1 MRLLFVCTGNLCRS
15 PFAERRAAALL
26 GAGPAP
32 RPAVE
37 LASAGTRAVVGAAMD
52 PDSARV
58 LAEFGGTAEG
68 HRAQRLTPELVLGAD
83 IVLAMTGGHRTAVLE
98 LSPRSLAKTFTLLE
112 AAALVESVAERGAA
126 AEHPGGRVAPLAG
139 ARAWLAPGRRRF
151 ADVVDPIGLPLAVH
165 REVGEVIDQ
174 ALRVVLPGLLP
185 EVGKL

>member
-26 GAGPAP
+26 QWGPAP

-37 LASAGTRAVVGAAMD
+37 LASAGTRAVVGEAMD
-52 PDSARV
+52 PDTARV

-68 HRAQRLTPELVLGAD
+68 HRAQRLTPELVQGAD
-83 IVLAMTGGHRTAVLE
+83 IVLAMTEAHRTAVLE
-98 LSPRSLAKTFTLLE
+98 LSPRSLAKTFTLTE
-112 AAALVESVAERGAA
+112 AAGLTEAVTERAGA
-126 AEHPGGRVAPLAG
+126 AEHPGGRVALLAG

-151 ADVVDPIGLPLAVH
+151 PDVVDPIGRPLAVH
-165 REVGEVIDQ
+165 QEVGRVIDE

-185 EVGKL
+185 EIGER